1 MLNRQIGLFSGHVTL
16 TRFIIRT
23 ISREYQIISA
33 KSTQQ
38 EHRSPLCVKPR
49 RQALGAQQL
58 SSHESQCAAGDLFGA
73 LRCNPMLPAD
83 NAMQAVLSP
92 TICYAAFTDS
102 VGPHHISRRGAKQ
115 PTPASMAFSKLHG
128 ELHA

>member
-33 KSTQQ
+33 KLTQQ
-38 EHRSPLCVKPR
+38 QHRSPLYVKPP

-58 SSHESQCAAGDLFGA
+58 SSHENQCAAGDLFGA
-73 LRCNPMLPAD
+73 PRCNPMMPAD
-83 NAMQAVLSP
+83 NAMQAVPSP
-92 TICYAAFTDS
+92 TTCYAAFTDS
-102 VGPHHISRRGAKQ
+102 VGPHHISRRGAKHL
-115 PTPASMAFSKLHG
+115 TPSSMAFSKLHG